1 MATPAKLGIVQG
13 QVDALEPALACCR
26 DAARELPAEELPELI
41 GQLESIKATAW
52 ARLTA
57 PALATQE
64 HDELL
69 DVETAAER
77 LGVSRDYL
85 YRHSQEYPFT
95 RRQGRKLLFSA
106 LGVDKHIRQQRT

>member
-1 MATPAKLGIVQG
+1 MGAAAKLGIVS
-13 QVDALEPALACCR
+13 ALDSLTSALARCR
-26 DAARELPAEELPELI
+26 DAARDLPAEELPDLI
-41 GQLESIKATAW
+41 GELEAAKATAW
-52 ARLTA
+52 ARLTVPTPA
-57 PALATQE
+57 PQ

-69 DVETAAER
+69 GVDLAAER

-106 LGVDKHIRQQRT
+106 LGIEKHIRQQKG

>member
-1 MATPAKLGIVQG
+1 MRHSLQ
-13 QVDALEPALACCR
+13 LAAE
-26 DAARELPAEELPELI
+26 AARNLPAEELPDFLGE
-41 GQLESIKATAW
+41 LESIRAVAW

-57 PALATQE
+57 PTAPAQQN

-69 DVETAAER
+69 GVAEAASR
-77 LGVSRDYL
+77 LGVSEDYL

-106 LGVDKHIRQQRT
+106 QGVQKHIRQNTT